1 MDLDYIK
8 NIISTLEYGELS
20 IAEMQ
25 SLIDVFKQEIELL
38 DTLIV
43 GKY

>member
-1 MDLDYIK
+1 MDLEYIK

-20 IAEMQ
+20 IDDMY
-25 SLIDVFKQEIELL
+25 SLIDAFKQEIEML

>member
-1 MDLDYIK
+1 MDLDCIK

-20 IAEMQ
+20 IDEMY
-25 SLIDVFKQEIELL
+25 SLIDTFKQEIEML

>member
-1 MDLDYIK
+1 MDLEYIK

-20 IAEMQ
+20 IDEMY
-25 SLIDVFKQEIELL
+25 SLIDAFKQEIEML

>member
-8 NIISTLEYGELS
+8 NIISELNYGELS

-25 SLIDVFKQEIELL
+25 SLIDVFEQEIEMLN
-38 DTLIV
+38 TLIV

>member
-8 NIISTLEYGELS
+8 NIISTLEYAELS
-20 IAEMQ
+20 IDEMY
-25 SLIDVFKQEIELL
+25 SLIDAFKQEIEML

-43 GKY
+43 GTY

>member
-20 IAEMQ
+20 IDEMQ
-25 SLIDVFKQEIELL
+25 VLVDAFEQEIEMLN
-38 DTLIV
+38 TLIV

>member
-8 NIISTLEYGELS
+8 NIISTLEYTELS
-20 IAEMQ
+20 IDEMY
-25 SLIDVFKQEIELL
+25 SLIDAFKQEIEML

>member
-1 MDLDYIK
+1 MDLDYIN

-20 IAEMQ
+20 IDEMY
-25 SLIDVFKQEIELL
+25 SLIDAFKQEIEML

>member
-8 NIISTLEYGELS
+8 NIISTLEYSELS
-20 IAEMQ
+20 IDEMY
-25 SLIDVFKQEIELL
+25 SLIDAFKQEIEML